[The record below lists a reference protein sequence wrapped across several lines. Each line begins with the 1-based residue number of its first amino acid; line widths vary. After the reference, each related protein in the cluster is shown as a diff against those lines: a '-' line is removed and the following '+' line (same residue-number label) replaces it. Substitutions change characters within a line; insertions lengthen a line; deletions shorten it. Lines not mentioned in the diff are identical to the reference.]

1 MNKDQFEPLA
11 QSLYER
17 GYKKYIQ
24 HWHEEDYVIGK
35 GFHKKDNKWEEDRN
49 GYKLVL
55 SIYDYSLKRELW
67 NRLPE
72 SERTHVGIEI
82 HVDVSRTIDERAE
95 LYLTWH
101 DDTTIEEVEKIA
113 ESFYNWV
120 CNTYPEPRKEK
131 LV

>member
-17 GYKKYIQ
+17 GYKKHIQ
-24 HWHEEDYVIGK
+24 YWHKEDYVIGK

-49 GYKLVL
+49 GYQLLL

-72 SERTHVGIEI
+72 SERNHVGIDV

-95 LYLTWH
+95 LFLTWH
-101 DDTTIEEVEKIA
+101 DDTTIEEIEKIA
-113 ESFYNWV
+113 ESFYEWV
-120 CNTYPEPRKEK
+120 CATYPEPRK
-131 LV
+131 